1 MPPKMETDLIGIF
14 YVHTLLTHSQSV
26 CDSIHC
32 YKPFLQ
38 DYCISISYAYSV
50 CRLSIY
56 ATVKKPA
63 LFLLHYILF
72 VQAISL
78 ISRIQF
84 EFASHTGIICRLNS
98 LSYYQLKYWVQATVD
113 PLATTEN
120 TFHISLVS
128 ILQQLH
134 IHISLVCLPEYI
146 DKVKVNGTSS
156 SSPSIVSLLFYQ
168 RRKLS

>member
-1 MPPKMETDLIGIF
+1 MIFGQQKLSYYFFDDKRCEKGSIRCDKRGTQNTMSLFASLIQAAPSCNLADTDFINGLLQTEEMWYMPPKMETDLIGIF

-78 ISRIQF
+78 ISRI
-84 EFASHTGIICRLNS
+84 
-98 LSYYQLKYWVQATVD
+98 
-113 PLATTEN
+113 
-120 TFHISLVS
+120 
-128 ILQQLH
+128 
-134 IHISLVCLPEYI
+134 
-146 DKVKVNGTSS
+146 
-156 SSPSIVSLLFYQ
+156 
-168 RRKLS
+168 